1 MDGSYRYPSRF
12 IFNVDKDLLVY
23 TAELDEGL
31 VKESNWHIG
40 SSEKLIEAKSSE
52 FPFRPGDRIV
62 HGIMGAGEVIGINR
76 DKAAYLIKFDNLG
89 TVRNI
94 SLRAKIEAEN
104 GRN

>member
-1 MDGSYRYPSRF
+1 M
-12 IFNVDKDLLVY
+12 LVY
-23 TAELDEGL
+23 TAELDESL

-62 HGIMGAGEVIGINR
+62 HSIMGAGEVMGINR
-76 DKAAYLIKFDNLG
+76 EKAAYLIKFDGLE
-89 TVRNI
+89 TVRSI

-104 GRN
+104 GRK